1 MARCTGNL
9 FVGGSLYMF
18 IYIPTTLDLLQLAVM
33 VIHSTQVPCG
43 RKVLVIRHPGSSKSI
58 RQCRFGIAVA
68 AVVFL

>member
-1 MARCTGNL
+1 
-9 FVGGSLYMF
+9 MF

-33 VIHSTQVPCG
+33 VIHSTQVLCG